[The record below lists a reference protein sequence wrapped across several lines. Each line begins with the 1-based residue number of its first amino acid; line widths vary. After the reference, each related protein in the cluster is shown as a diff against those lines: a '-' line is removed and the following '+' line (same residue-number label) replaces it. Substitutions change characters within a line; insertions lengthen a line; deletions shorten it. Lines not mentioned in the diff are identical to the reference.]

1 MFANFFDCDSLNSM
15 RLQDEAKKKEEEE
28 DGEVRLMKE
37 YRAQLDA
44 ERAQKLARGIN
55 HAAKNLSSK
64 G

>member
-1 MFANFFDCDSLNSM
+1 MH
-15 RLQDEAKKKEEEE
+15 LQDEAKKKEEEE